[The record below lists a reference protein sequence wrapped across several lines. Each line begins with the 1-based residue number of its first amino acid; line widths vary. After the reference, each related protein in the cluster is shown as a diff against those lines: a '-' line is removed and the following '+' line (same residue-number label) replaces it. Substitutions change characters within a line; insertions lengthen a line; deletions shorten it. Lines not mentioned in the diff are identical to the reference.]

1 MKRIPRGRPLPPEE
15 ASQFKAVQTQV
26 VRDMLD
32 WLAHPNER
40 TSDAE
45 GETEEGFAETT
56 ASSSVESRRS

>member
-15 ASQFKAVQTQV
+15 ASQYKAVQTQV

-40 TSDAE
+40 MADAE
-45 GETEEGFAETT
+45 RETDEMFAEETT
-56 ASSSVESRRS
+56 GSRVDSRRS